1 MILRH
6 LRGAPSTVHSPAR
19 RASRRAGLA
28 VAVALSAAAALPQA
42 ASAGTYAVES
52 CRDGAGG
59 ALTFSAW
66 RVQRLRLR
74 RAGFDATD
82 GCASGD
88 AERGVLRGNRTLAR
102 NAGAQFA
109 FRAPGNTTLTR
120 LVFKRELQTAP
131 DIAYQ
136 LYALVGAAQRAVP
149 LERCFGKGC
158 ATVSARGGV
167 DVALP
172 NGTRA
177 VIARLSCRPSG
188 DRICARRA
196 DKRFAQLRIT
206 RTVVT
211 VEDIRSPVFVHP
223 PQGPLTS
230 SEPGQSGRRKLKIDA
245 ADAGGGL
252 KSLALVL
259 DGKEV
264 AIVPFSR
271 RVDSGCGAVL
281 AGRASC
287 PNRSQRSFD
296 IDTALLANGAHEL
309 VLRLRDAAGNQVDSA
324 PLLITTNNPTAP
336 GVFTR
341 LTAGLGTSS
350 ENARLP
356 SRKLRYG
363 TPATLA
369 GFVTNAAGAGM
380 PNVRVRITPRIGGPK
395 GSARAV
401 IETTTDATGRYG
413 IPVPVGPSRSFE
425 VRSFAGE
432 AVSAVTRANLSV
444 AVPVRLRA
452 SRRGRRV
459 VRLRGSVP
467 ADPRPAQGV
476 LVDIQAKS
484 GKRYFPFRV
493 LRTDPRG
500 NFSLTYRFRGRGTF
514 RVRAVV
520 KQQGG
525 LPFATGRSTAHRFR
539 VR

>member
-1 MILRH
+1 MILRR
-6 LRGAPSTVHSPAR
+6 LRGAPPTMHSPAR
-19 RASRRAGLA
+19 RATRRA
-28 VAVALSAAAALPQA
+28 ALTAAFMLFTAAALPQA

-52 CRDGAGG
+52 CRDSAGG
-59 ALTFSAW
+59 PVTFGAW
-66 RVQRLRLR
+66 KVERLRLR

-82 GCASGD
+82 GCVAGD
-88 AERGVLRGNRTLAR
+88 AERGVLRGNRTLVR
-102 NAGAQFA
+102 NAGAQFV
-109 FRAPGNTTLTR
+109 FRGPGNTTLSR

-136 LYALVGAAQRAVP
+136 LYALVGAARRAVP

-177 VIARLSCRPSG
+177 VIARVSCRPSG

-196 DKRFAQLRIT
+196 DKRFAELRIT

-211 VEDIRSPVFVHP
+211 VEDISNPVFVRP

-230 SEPGQSGRRKLKIDA
+230 SEPGQSGLRKLKIDA
-245 ADAGGGL
+245 SDAGGGL
-252 KSLALVL
+252 KSLGLVL
-259 DGKEV
+259 DGTEV

-271 RVDSGCGAVL
+271 RADSGCGAVL
-281 AGRASC
+281 AGRAPC
-287 PNRSQRSFD
+287 PNRAQRSFD
-296 IDTALLANGAHEL
+296 IDTALLANGAHEI
-309 VLRLRDAAGNQVDSA
+309 VVRLRDAAGNQTNSA

-350 ENARLP
+350 ENSRLP

-369 GFVTNAAGAGM
+369 GFVTDAAGAGIA
-380 PNVRVRITPRIGGPK
+380 NVRVRVTPRIGGPK
-395 GSARAV
+395 GTARAL

-425 VRSFAGE
+425 VRSFADDT
-432 AVSAVTRANLSV
+432 VSAVTRADLSV

-452 SRRGRRV
+452 SRAGRRV
-459 VRLRGSVP
+459 VRLRGSIP
-467 ADPRPAQGV
+467 ADPRPATGV
-476 LVDIQAKS
+476 MVQIQAKS
-484 GKRYFPFRV
+484 GKRYVPFRV

-514 RVRAVV
+514 RLRAVV

-525 LPFATGRSTAHRFR
+525 LPFATGRSVAARFR